1 MNLFPR
7 LMLALCL
14 AATPVAA
21 QDSTAGAAII
31 DDGDPLI
38 LDASQATLGEFLW
51 LKRPVLVFA
60 DSPQDPNYLRQME
73 LIWRDADRL
82 PAYDIVV
89 VTDTDPAAR
98 SEFRKR
104 FRPRGFNLVLMDKDG
119 VTTLRKPLPWE
130 VREITNAM
138 DKFPTVRQEM
148 LDRYPSGR

>member
-1 MNLFPR
+1 MNPFASLILSLF
-7 LMLALCL
+7 L
-14 AATPVAA
+14 VAA
-21 QDSTAGAAII
+21 PAFAQ
-31 DDGDPLI
+31 DDGPLI
-38 LDASQATLGEFLW
+38 RPADQAALAEFLW

-60 DSPQDPNYLRQME
+60 DSPQDPNYIRQME
-73 LIWRDADRL
+73 LIERDAARL

-104 FRPRGFNLVLMDKDG
+104 FRPRGFSLVMMDKDG

>member
-1 MNLFPR
+1 MNPFPSLF
-7 LMLALCL
+7 LSLFLATAPAL
-14 AATPVAA
+14 A
-21 QDSTAGAAII
+21 QDDGAVIRPA
-31 DDGDPLI
+31 
-38 LDASQATLGEFLW
+38 AEATLAEFLW

-60 DSPQDPNYLRQME
+60 DSPQDPNFVRQME
-73 LIWRDADRL
+73 LITRDAARL

-98 SEFRKR
+98 SEFRQR
-104 FRPRGFNLVLMDKDG
+104 FRPRGFSLVLMDKDG

>member
-1 MNLFPR
+1 
-7 LMLALCL
+7 
-14 AATPVAA
+14 
-21 QDSTAGAAII
+21 
-31 DDGDPLI
+31 
-38 LDASQATLGEFLW
+38 
-51 LKRPVLVFA
+51 VLVFA
-60 DSPQDPNYLRQME
+60 DSPQDPNFIRQME
-73 LIWRDADRL
+73 LIQRDADRL

-98 SEFRKR
+98 SDFRKR

>member
-1 MNLFPR
+1 MNPFHCLVLSLF
-7 LMLALCL
+7 L

-21 QDSTAGAAII
+21 QD
-31 DDGDPLI
+31 DDPLI
-38 LDASQATLGEFLW
+38 RPASQAALSDFLW

-60 DSPQDPNYLRQME
+60 DSPQDPNYIRQME
-73 LIWRDADRL
+73 LIERDATRL

-89 VTDTDPAAR
+89 ITDTDPAAR

-104 FRPRGFNLVLMDKDG
+104 FRPRGFSLVMMDKDG
-119 VTTLRKPLPWE
+119 ITTLRKPLPWE